1 MIRRPPRST
10 LFPYTTLFRSRSA
23 GGACS
28 RGSTASDRPA
38 PARHGRAASGQCSR
52 YEPSGCPLD
61 RLPLTGDPFRA
72 PVRGRGGSPLLPAT
86 ATGRPAGRPVKPR
99 TPLRARLLL
108 VHHHLQLLAR
118 AERPVTSRPFGGG
131 LPETRKK
138 PATIWWCPPEIRKI
152 RALSGPWGRRSPLAG
167 RPTAGP
173 IRALGED
180 RSRG

>member
-118 AERPVTSRPFGGG
+118 AER
-131 LPETRKK
+131 
-138 PATIWWCPPEIRKI
+138 
-152 RALSGPWGRRSPLAG
+152 RRDGCLDLDHAARLGIPSHAG
-167 RPTAGP
+167 RTFAGLEIAEP
-173 IRALGED
+173 GDLHLGALLELT
-180 RSRG
+180 